1 MRSCILQVT
10 RIKCKR
16 KADEDVGSRP
26 SKILRQ
32 CLTDES
38 TTIMTK
44 QDLRNLSRCV
54 HRVRRQKYPPAPR
67 DFVELHI
74 AVDKLDTV
82 TCRGEQFCLL
92 NDIPTHTLIFT
103 CNSNLEVLCND
114 GAEIFADGTFKACVN
129 LYEQLYIIHACVNG
143 HYLPLVF
150 CLLTGKTEQHYVQLW
165 HTIRDRCATLGF
177 QFHPRSANFDF
188 EIAAINAFR
197 STFPSV
203 ATYTCRFH
211 FGQALWR
218 NIQRLGLTD
227 DYKSGTE
234 VGHWLHLF
242 YGLSFLQPDDVSDA
256 FAFDIMSCA
265 PTSDKCDKFSDYFCS
280 TYLESTVF
288 PPSLWAQIPSD
299 TRRTNNGP
307 ESFHRHFNAQ
317 FTTPH
322 PTFFIFWDEI
332 VKQQTVTYILMND
345 LHTIAPITTE
355 ERRRQQRLFR
365 AWQKFQQQ
373 LSSRQQ
379 FLRAVGYSYAAVCDL

>member
-1 MRSCILQVT
+1 MAAKRFEVTWDRLLTYWKPPKRAECQRNNCVNPPGRLHVRGLSWWCPLLLMRSCILQVT

-143 HYLPLVF
+143 HYLPGS
-150 CLLTGKTEQHYVQLW
+150 LLY
-165 HTIRDRCATLGF
+165 
-177 QFHPRSANFDF
+177 
-188 EIAAINAFR
+188 
-197 STFPSV
+197 
-203 ATYTCRFH
+203 
-211 FGQALWR
+211 
-218 NIQRLGLTD
+218 
-227 DYKSGTE
+227 
-234 VGHWLHLF
+234 
-242 YGLSFLQPDDVSDA
+242 
-256 FAFDIMSCA
+256 FAC
-265 PTSDKCDKFSDYFCS
+265 
-280 TYLESTVF
+280 
-288 PPSLWAQIPSD
+288 
-299 TRRTNNGP
+299 
-307 ESFHRHFNAQ
+307 
-317 FTTPH
+317 
-322 PTFFIFWDEI
+322 
-332 VKQQTVTYILMND
+332 
-345 LHTIAPITTE
+345 
-355 ERRRQQRLFR
+355 
-365 AWQKFQQQ
+365 
-373 LSSRQQ
+373 
-379 FLRAVGYSYAAVCDL
+379 